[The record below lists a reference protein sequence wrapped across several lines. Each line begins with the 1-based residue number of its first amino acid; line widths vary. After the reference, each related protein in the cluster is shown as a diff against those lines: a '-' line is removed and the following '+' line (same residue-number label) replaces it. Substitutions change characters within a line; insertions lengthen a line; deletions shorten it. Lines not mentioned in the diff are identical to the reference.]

1 MKRPLIAYFT
11 RILKPPASNAFRIK
25 LPISKAEFEKG
36 TPITRLEDQVLTFLA
51 ERRDKPSLVMR
62 SLNSSPNLEPPEK
75 ARVPWAGAL
84 HWVQILMLLD
94 SLMGKGTVVGKVV
107 EPSSSGKDVYFAKS

>member
-51 ERRDKPSLVMR
+51 ERREQAFTCNEIVEQLTQPR
-62 SLNSSPNLEPPEK
+62 T
-75 ARVPWAGAL
+75 AREGQGSMGYAL